1 MPYAVS
7 DYIWFCVVIPL
18 PCCILGLC
26 ILLGAERYF
35 RSVIKRVRET
45 HNSSGLGM
53 AKFVFILFCP
63 LGALLMILS
72 ATFLLFNS
80 SILFHQNSP
89 VITVEGTVQDISP
102 MPMPL
107 PGPDGWR
114 RSSIFEVDG
123 KLFYVF
129 DAGELMDGDLVS
141 FQCLENT
148 NSVLSFSFT
157 RPVIE
162 PEPELTA
169 LYFSYDLYVHTW
181 FWGSIQSLLFLLLI
195 PFVGILVDII
205 QKKRSAKPVSVR
217 LYGFFTGSGIFVFL
231 LLINLSSL
239 VQGIQILR
247 EPDPSGLTS
256 SGIIQAIQ
264 EVQDGDK
271 INTEYGTGFGQE
283 LLINNKLY
291 FIPTAGDLAV
301 GDYVDFRYLP
311 ESQCILECVRQ
322 DP

>member
-1 MPYAVS
+1 MSYAIS
-7 DYIWFCVVIPL
+7 DYIWFCAVIPL
-18 PCCILGLC
+18 LCCIFGLC
-26 ILLGAERYF
+26 ILLVAGHYF
-35 RSVIKRVRET
+35 SFVIKRVRET
-45 HNSSGLGM
+45 HNASGLGM
-53 AKFVFILFCP
+53 AKFVFILFGS

-72 ATFLLFNS
+72 ALFLLLNG
-80 SILFHQNSP
+80 SILFHQDSP
-89 VITVEGTVQDISP
+89 VITMEGTVQDLS
-102 MPMPL
+102 PMPL

-114 RSSIFEVDG
+114 KSSTFEVNG

-129 DAGELMDGDLVS
+129 DAGELMDGDWVS
-141 FQCLENT
+141 LQYLENT

-157 RPVIE
+157 RPVTE

-169 LYFSYDLYVHTW
+169 LYFSYDLYVHNW

-195 PFVGILVDII
+195 PIVSILIDII

-217 LYGFFTGSGIFVFL
+217 RYGFFTGSGIFVFL

-256 SGIIQAIQ
+256 SGIIQAIH

-271 INTEYGTGFGQE
+271 FHTEYGTGFGQE